1 MSMDRDRAPVIM
13 AIEDR
18 APAVPHTQVE
28 VGTSGE
34 IDARLVA
41 HLRIQ
46 DEPGPG
52 GPRVELRGWL
62 SLPGVNA
69 RLRIRPSEAGGQDA
83 ARERTK
89 LIPLVA
95 PGRTVPAMPGPNAWH
110 IPADSRLALRACDFA
125 RHPLTPERD
134 AGLCREGSS
143 DAEIPVQLAVR
154 LAARLEVRPDA
165 RPWVE
170 PRGFVLSAR
179 GELTLLNGLLLRLNY
194 WPAHGD
200 ARGDARGPGR
210 GTIEWPVVP
219 TGRRLHGSVRELLG
233 LTPGTWL
240 LIRFQDARGDAIDDE
255 RIVGRCALQ

>member
-69 RLRIRPSEAGGQDA
+69 RLRIRPRCRSPRIASTEPGTTASPRKAAPRPHHAPTSEP
-83 ARERTK
+83 K
-89 LIPLVA
+89 
-95 PGRTVPAMPGPNAWH
+95 PGPRLWRCS
-110 IPADSRLALRACDFA
+110 PA
-125 RHPLTPERD
+125 
-134 AGLCREGSS
+134 
-143 DAEIPVQLAVR
+143 
-154 LAARLEVRPDA
+154 
-165 RPWVE
+165 
-170 PRGFVLSAR
+170 
-179 GELTLLNGLLLRLNY
+179 
-194 WPAHGD
+194 PA
-200 ARGDARGPGR
+200 
-210 GTIEWPVVP
+210 
-219 TGRRLHGSVRELLG
+219 
-233 LTPGTWL
+233 
-240 LIRFQDARGDAIDDE
+240 
-255 RIVGRCALQ
+255 